1 MRDSRFVLLSFG
13 TILLITLSCYVE
25 EWIFKQLPGFN
36 FHWFVALVELAVFA
50 LLGAA
55 CEQSCS
61 LQLRTELRKGPLGLY
76 LGTGLSLAAST
87 GLGKLA
93 FRYLNYA
100 TGTILK
106 SMKLLPVMLISVLWL
121 RRKYGAQEYISAVL
135 MVTSAA
141 LFGLGE
147 RSVEPDFSPIG
158 LGLALCVLLSQAIQ
172 TNLQDRL
179 LRDYDVSVHEA
190 MLFANASGFVFVLLI
205 CVGEGSLWAALAF
218 FASPLA
224 ASLLLLR
231 TLTFYAGALCYTAL
245 LKHAGGVAAV
255 AVGTVRK
262 SLTVLVS
269 FAFFPKAWSANYG
282 WGCALMAAAIALDQ
296 HAYAQ
301 RAGRGPSANGS
312 SASGALAGTRTKDS
326 DEELEPCVDQR
337 EKSDEELEPCVDQR
351 EKS

>member
-1 MRDSRFVLLSFG
+1 MRDSRFALLSFG

-121 RRKYGAQEYISAVL
+121 RRRYGAQEYISAVL

-172 TNLQDRL
+172 TNLQVRSDQLGSDSPRFRQSTARRL
-179 LRDYDVSVHEA
+179 PRRWPISSALLLARRTACCATTTSPCTKRCCLPTRRASCSCSSSAWARAPYGPRSPSSPLLSLPRCFCYGRSPSMPA
-190 MLFANASGFVFVLLI
+190 LSATLPCSSMLV
-205 CVGEGSLWAALAF
+205 
-218 FASPLA
+218 ASPP
-224 ASLLLLR
+224 SQ
-231 TLTFYAGALCYTAL
+231 
-245 LKHAGGVAAV
+245 
-255 AVGTVRK
+255 
-262 SLTVLVS
+262 
-269 FAFFPKAWSANYG
+269 SARSE
-282 WGCALMAAAIALDQ
+282 
-296 HAYAQ
+296 
-301 RAGRGPSANGS
+301 RA
-312 SASGALAGTRTKDS
+312 
-326 DEELEPCVDQR
+326 
-337 EKSDEELEPCVDQR
+337 
-351 EKS
+351 